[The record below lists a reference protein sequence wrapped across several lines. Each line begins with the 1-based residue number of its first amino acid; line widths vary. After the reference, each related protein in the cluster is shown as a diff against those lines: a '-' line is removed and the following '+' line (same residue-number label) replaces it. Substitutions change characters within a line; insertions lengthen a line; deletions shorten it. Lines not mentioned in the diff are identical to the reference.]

1 MIFKSAFSFL
11 WDACMIHYYWLV
23 SKNAFFQHLIE
34 QIIAIFPINQI
45 VSFGEKNFEKITE
58 GAHAIECILVID

>member
-1 MIFKSAFSFL
+1 
-11 WDACMIHYYWLV
+11 V